1 MVERI
6 WKQISKKY
14 QQKQNTEEMS
24 RVGVMVLGPAGAGKS
39 TFCNSIISH
48 MQTIGR
54 RAHIVNLDPAA
65 EPKKYEYTVD
75 IRDLIS
81 LDDVME
87 EMDLGPNGALIYC
100 FEYLLQN
107 LDWLDEEIGDYNDEY
122 LIFDC
127 PGQIELYTHIPV
139 LPNIVR
145 HLQQQ
150 LNFSLCATYLLEAP
164 FVIDTSKFFS
174 GALSAMS
181 AMILLELPHINI
193 LSKVDLVKN
202 DYNKKKLKRFLN
214 PDTMLLAESANQETN
229 PRFQKLNTAI
239 AQLVDD
245 FGMVQFLPLE
255 AENPDSVSTIISY
268 IDDVTQWAESQ
279 EPKEPNDQIDIEDM

>member
-1 MVERI
+1 
-6 WKQISKKY
+6 
-14 QQKQNTEEMS
+14 MS
-24 RVGVMVLGPAGAGKS
+24 RVGVLVLGPAGAGKS

-65 EPKKYEYTVD
+65 EATQYEFTID

-87 EMDLGPNGALIYC
+87 ELHLGPNGSLIYC
-100 FEYLLQN
+100 FEYLMNN
-107 LDWLDEEIGDYNDEY
+107 LDWLEEELGDYNDEY

-139 LPNIVR
+139 LPAIAR
-145 HLQQQ
+145 HLQTQ

-164 FVIDTSKFFS
+164 FVIDSSKFFS

-193 LSKVDLVKN
+193 LSKIDQIKD
-202 DYNKKKLKRFLN
+202 DYSKKKLKRYLN
-214 PDTMLLAESANQETN
+214 PDPTLLLDSTNETWN
-229 PRFQKLNTAI
+229 PRFQKLNKTI
-239 AQLVDD
+239 ANLVDD

-255 AENPDSVSTIISY
+255 AKNPESVATILSY
-268 IDDVTQWAESQ
+268 IDDVTQWAEGQ
-279 EPKEPNDQIDIEDM
+279 EPKEPKEQTEIEDM

>member
-1 MVERI
+1 
-6 WKQISKKY
+6 
-14 QQKQNTEEMS
+14 
-24 RVGVMVLGPAGAGKS
+24 MVLGPAGAGKS

-65 EPKKYEYTVD
+65 EPNKYEFTID

-81 LDDVME
+81 LEDVME
-87 EMDLGPNGALIYC
+87 EMELGPNGALIYC

-127 PGQIELYTHIPV
+127 PGQIELYTHVPV

-150 LNFSLCATYLLEAP
+150 LNFNLCATYLLEAP

-193 LSKVDLVKN
+193 LSKIDLVKN
-202 DYNKKKLKRFLN
+202 DYNKKRLKRFLN
-214 PDTMLLAESANQETN
+214 PDAMLLADSANQETN
-229 PRFQKLNTAI
+229 PRFQRLNQAI
-239 AQLVDD
+239 AHLVDD

>member
-1 MVERI
+1 
-6 WKQISKKY
+6 
-14 QQKQNTEEMS
+14 
-24 RVGVMVLGPAGAGKS
+24 MVLGPAGAGKS
-39 TFCNSIISH
+39 TFCNSIVSH

-65 EPKKYEYTVD
+65 EPNKYEFTID

-81 LDDVME
+81 LEDVME
-87 EMDLGPNGALIYC
+87 EMSLGPNGALIYC

-150 LNFSLCATYLLEAP
+150 LNFNLCATYLLEAP

-193 LSKVDLVKN
+193 LSKVDLVANEYSKR
-202 DYNKKKLKRFLN
+202 KLKRFLN
-214 PDTMLLAESANQETN
+214 PDSMLLADSVNQETN
-229 PRFQKLNTAI
+229 AKFHKLNQCI

-268 IDDVTQWAESQ
+268 IDDVTQWAEAQ
-279 EPKEPNDQIDIEDM
+279 EPKEPNDQIDIENL

>member
-1 MVERI
+1 
-6 WKQISKKY
+6 
-14 QQKQNTEEMS
+14 MS
-24 RVGVMVLGPAGAGKS
+24 RVGVLVLGPAGAGKS
-39 TFCNSIISH
+39 TFCNGIISY
-48 MQTIGR
+48 MQSVGR

-65 EPKKYEYTVD
+65 EASEYEFTVD

-87 EMDLGPNGALIYC
+87 ELSLGPNGSLVYC
-100 FEYLLQN
+100 FEYLLEN

-139 LPNIVR
+139 LPTIVR
-145 HLQQQ
+145 HLQNQ
-150 LNFSLCATYLLEAP
+150 LNFNLCASYLLEAP

-181 AMILLELPHINI
+181 AMILLELPHINV
-193 LSKVDLVKN
+193 LSKVDLIK
-202 DYNKKKLKRFLN
+202 DEYSKKRLKRFLN
-214 PDTMLLAESANQETN
+214 PDPMLLVDSANADTN
-229 PRFQKLNTAI
+229 SKFHQLNKAI
-239 AQLVDD
+239 ANLVDD

-255 AENPDSVSTIISY
+255 AKNPDSVSTILSY
-268 IDDVTQWAESQ
+268 IDDITQWGEAQ
-279 EPKEPNDQIDIEDM
+279 EPKEPNDALEIEDM

>member
-1 MVERI
+1 
-6 WKQISKKY
+6 
-14 QQKQNTEEMS
+14 MS
-24 RVGVMVLGPAGAGKS
+24 RVGVLVLGPAGAGKS

-65 EPKKYEYTVD
+65 EPNKYEFTID

-81 LDDVME
+81 LEDVME
-87 EMDLGPNGALIYC
+87 ELELGPNGSLIYC
-100 FEYLLQN
+100 FEYLLKN
-107 LDWLDEEIGDYNDEY
+107 LDWLDEEIGDYNDEF

-127 PGQIELYTHIPV
+127 PGQIELYTHVPV
-139 LPNIVR
+139 LPQIVR
-145 HLQQQ
+145 HLQGQ
-150 LNFSLCATYLLEAP
+150 LNFNLCATYLLEAP

-193 LSKVDLVKN
+193 LSKLDLIK
-202 DYNKKKLKRFLN
+202 DDFNKKKLKRFLN
-214 PDTMLLAESANQETN
+214 PDAMLLANSADEETN
-229 PRFQKLNTAI
+229 PKFQHLNQCI
-239 AQLVDD
+239 ANLVDD

-255 AENPDSVSTIISY
+255 ANNAESVATILSY
-268 IDDVTQWAESQ
+268 IDDVTQWAEGQ
-279 EPKEPNDQIDIEDM
+279 EPQEPNDQIDIEEM

>member
-1 MVERI
+1 MGYVYCVR
-6 WKQISKKY
+6 
-14 QQKQNTEEMS
+14 MS
-24 RVGVMVLGPAGAGKS
+24 RVGCLVLGPAGAGKS
-39 TFCNSIISH
+39 TFCNSIVTW
-48 MQTIGR
+48 MQQNGR
-54 RAHIVNLDPAA
+54 HAHIVNLDPAA
-65 EPKKYEYTVD
+65 EPNKYEFTVD

-87 EMDLGPNGALIYC
+87 EMELGPNGGLIYC

-127 PGQIELYTHIPV
+127 PGQIELYSHVPV
-139 LPNIVR
+139 LPQIVR
-145 HLQQQ
+145 HLQNQ
-150 LNFSLCATYLLEAP
+150 LNFQLCATYLLEAP

-193 LSKVDLVKN
+193 LSKIDMIKDEVSR
-202 DYNKKKLKRFLN
+202 KKLKRFLN
-214 PDTMLLAESANQETN
+214 PDAMILATSNDQSLN
-229 PRFQKLNTAI
+229 PRYEKLNKSI
-239 AQLVDD
+239 ANLVDD

-255 AENPDSVSTIISY
+255 SNNPDSVETIISY
-268 IDDVTQWAESQ
+268 MDDITQWAESQ
-279 EPKEPNDQIDIEDM
+279 EPKEPKDQIDIDEM

>member
-1 MVERI
+1 
-6 WKQISKKY
+6 
-14 QQKQNTEEMS
+14 MS
-24 RVGVMVLGPAGAGKS
+24 RVGCLVLGPAGAGKS
-39 TFCNSIISH
+39 TFCNSIVTW
-48 MQTIGR
+48 MQQNGR
-54 RAHIVNLDPAA
+54 HAHIVNLDPAA
-65 EPKKYEYTVD
+65 EPNQYEFTVD

-87 EMDLGPNGALIYC
+87 EMELGPNGALIYC

-127 PGQIELYTHIPV
+127 PGQIELYTHVPV
-139 LPNIVR
+139 LPQIVK
-145 HLQQQ
+145 HLQNQQ
-150 LNFSLCATYLLEAP
+150 NFQLCATYLLEAP

-193 LSKVDLVKN
+193 LSKIDMIKDEVSR
-202 DYNKKKLKRFLN
+202 KKLKRFLN
-214 PDTMLLAESANQETN
+214 PDAMILASNSDHSLN
-229 PRFQKLNTAI
+229 PRFERLNKSI
-239 AQLVDD
+239 ANLVDD

-255 AENPDSVSTIISY
+255 SNNPDSVETIISY
-268 IDDVTQWAESQ
+268 MDDITQWAESQ
-279 EPKEPNDQIDIEDM
+279 EPKEPKDQIDIDEM